1 MPSNIVPKEE
11 TQAMRNVKEI
21 PLNPNPLR
29 SPARSW
35 RRSQADHLAAEL
47 DTNGIVVLP
56 AIVSAEQLHGM
67 QMAFE
72 SRLRRIRWNNFEGYQ
87 RTELYRHMVEDV
99 LLLDQGF
106 VDLALHPLV
115 KEILT
120 RYLGTEYELTE
131 AKGWKSLPTKYDF
144 HGWHGDTWYDQAK
157 EQTIHREIKLA
168 MYLTD
173 VKSGAFKFIKGSH
186 RKQHPRNLNKA
197 EAGALALADVIE
209 LSGTAGTVFMFDT
222 SAIHRQSIPIL
233 EPRQAI
239 FFGYHDPK
247 VPLQPDDVA
256 YYRYHPLLLNAAF
269 LGGLSPENRRIL
281 GFGNKTNFQPAFQRR
296 DQPPLIYAAFTAAH
310 GAGLRIQHLQQRV
323 VARLKRL
330 FGLR

>member
-1 MPSNIVPKEE
+1 
-11 TQAMRNVKEI
+11 
-21 PLNPNPLR
+21 
-29 SPARSW
+29 
-35 RRSQADHLAAEL
+35 
-47 DTNGIVVLP
+47 
-56 AIVSAEQLHGM
+56 M
-67 QMAFE
+67 QRAFD
-72 SRLRRIRWNNFEGYQ
+72 SRLQRIRWNNFEGYF

-106 VDLALHPLV
+106 IDLALHPLV
-115 KEILT
+115 KEILG

-157 EQTIHREIKLA
+157 EQTIHREIKLG

-173 VKSGAFKFIKGSH
+173 VKSGAFKFVKGSH
-186 RKQHPRNLNKA
+186 RKKHPRNLDKT
-197 EAGALALADVIE
+197 EVGALPLADVIE
-209 LSGTAGTVFMFDT
+209 LTGAAGTVFMFDT
-222 SAIHRQSIPIL
+222 SAIHRQNIPIL

-247 VPLQPDDVA
+247 VPLQPEDIA

-269 LGGLSPENRRIL
+269 LGGISAEDQRIL

-296 DQPPLIYAAFTAAH
+296 DQPPLIYKMFTASHA
-310 GAGLRIQHLQQRV
+310 AGLYFQHLQQRIF
-323 VARLKRL
+323 ARLNRVFNYK
-330 FGLR
+330 

>member
-1 MPSNIVPKEE
+1 
-11 TQAMRNVKEI
+11 MRNIKEI
-21 PLNPNPLR
+21 PLNPNPPR
-29 SPARSW
+29 NPAQTWHS
-35 RRSQADHLAAEL
+35 SQAVHLASEL
-47 DTNGIVVLP
+47 ETNGIVVLP
-56 AIVSAEQLHGM
+56 SIVSPEQLRGM
-67 QMAFE
+67 QMAFAG
-72 SRLRRIRWNNFEGYQ
+72 RLRRIRWNNFDGYQ
-87 RTELYRHMVEDV
+87 RIELYRHMIEDV

-115 KEILT
+115 KEILA

-144 HGWHGDTWYDQAK
+144 HGWHGDTWYDQAT

-186 RKQHPRNLNKA
+186 RKQHPRSLNKA
-197 EAGALALADVIE
+197 QVKVLPLADVVE
-209 LSGTAGTVFMFDT
+209 LSGAAGTVFMFDT
-222 SAIHRQSIPIL
+222 SAIHRQSIPIM

-239 FFGYHDPK
+239 FYGYHDPK
-247 VPLQPDDVA
+247 VPLQPEDVA

-269 LGGLSPENRRIL
+269 LGGLSPEDQHIL

-296 DQPPLIYAAFTAAH
+296 DRPPLIFEGFTAAH
-310 GAGLRIQHLQQRV
+310 GARLRMQHLQRRI
-323 VARLKRL
+323 VARFKRVI
-330 FGLR
+330 GLR